1 MIAVKVVVFVVVV
14 VVVVTC
20 FTTFF
25 HFTIAR
31 FDMNHMSNV
40 YDTFYESS

>member
-20 FTTFF
+20 STTFF
-25 HFTIAR
+25 HFKIAR
-31 FDMNHMSNV
+31 FDMNHISDV
-40 YDTFYESS
+40 YDTFYEFS